1 MKTTKIR
8 LDVDQIGGNGSLT
21 PSDEKMISHYIRDQK
36 QNQTPA
42 KKVATLDK
50 TKNP

>member
-8 LDVDQIGGNGSLT
+8 LEVDQIGGNGILST
-21 PSDEKMISHYIRDQK
+21 SDEKMISQYIRDQK
-36 QNQTPA
+36 RNHAPL
-42 KKVATLDK
+42 KKVATLSK

>member
-21 PSDEKMISHYIRDQK
+21 PSDEKNDQPLHPRSETESNTFEK
-36 QNQTPA
+36 SSYSS
-42 KKVATLDK
+42 
-50 TKNP
+50 

>member
-8 LDVDQIGGNGSLT
+8 LDVDQIGGNGGLT
-21 PSDEKMISHYIRDQK
+21 PSDEKMISQYIRDQK
-36 QNQTPA
+36 RNHTPL
-42 KKVATLDK
+42 KKVATLLR

>member
-21 PSDEKMISHYIRDQK
+21 P
-36 QNQTPA
+36 A
-42 KKVATLDK
+42 KKVATLAK
-50 TKNP
+50 A

>member
-8 LDVDQIGGNGSLT
+8 LDVDQIGGNGCLT
-21 PSDEKMISHYIRDQK
+21 PSDEKMISNYIRDQK
-36 QNQTPA
+36 QNQTPL
-42 KKVATLDK
+42 KKVAALAK